1 MGKNKQKEKEQ
12 SQELL
17 KTNNSYPSAKNSQR
31 PDFCLEGFFTQQV
44 FVDVRHIAAN
54 YFNLA
59 HNNFY
64 RTLIYVLTRSGI
76 DLKTLNSWNFKD
88 DSVGTVLQKV
98 CDATFGSDE
107 QKQAIK
113 DYYFSI
119 EEKILIEENNKNND
133 SHKKKSDVDIQKLS
147 LQRAEKDFCSFVLLE
162 DIRGR
167 IQKKL
172 FHHIPAFGPIMADV
186 ASYEAFKKRQKS
198 DELKDKNKEKTLR
211 GTTFQQCLETLIIIA
226 KALNYYRNFY
236 THETP
241 YNESEEEWNQALR
254 EAKLVKY
261 MNNVFKASQRLDKK
275 RELVTTESMTF
286 LTGHGSGDPC
296 DRMKEIPNGEKTY
309 FDERRHKNVTVKV
322 YRYEE
327 NENFFFKIAGREF
340 TTENGG
346 KANYLSDFGKLLFCC
361 LFLKRQQT
369 QNFAIESRLF
379 EFSPYLLKPHELQK
393 KQAEE
398 NKRVDKEN
406 KERQAQ
412 GKKRMLAPKLYTKH
426 DSLQNE
432 IILDMLGIYHI
443 RRPLEKRID
452 AKATIGTLA
461 MDMLNEL
468 RRCPSELYQ
477 TFSADD
483 KEIFERE
490 VSDPKDGSPRSA
502 KAEEKV
508 KLIRYSDRF
517 PHLSLRYIDEANLI
531 GDIRF
536 HIRLGNYRFHFY
548 DKTCIDGNP
557 KVRSWQ
563 KEINGFGKWQEIEE
577 KRKSKWA
584 NQFQKREYVNT
595 QQEYGEM
602 ELEQPVKDCA
612 DTNPYITDWAAAY
625 NIHANRIGLY
635 WGLEEGMY
643 LPDLNTKIEPHDVN
657 ASQEE
662 LEVSENKP
670 RHRAPIDMKMPLC
683 SLSTYDLPALL
694 FYSYLYKSHSAAQYK
709 MPTPDKII
717 KDTYDGLKAFIDAIS
732 EGKKGKDLVELLQQR
747 GVRESDIPKALRKR
761 LEAQG
766 KPEQFN
772 NLNFMRLVE
781 HIYGQY
787 DLERKEYVPGKLSEK
802 LDEIKYRIKAY
813 KDKKAKIDSGD
824 NKYAKKGY
832 ADIRHGVLAR
842 YLAKSFMQWQPTKED
857 GRDKITG
864 LNYSIMTAFLSTF
877 GISSDLVQLKV
888 LLGKTKLIGSA
899 NPHPFLPKVLA
910 GNPQNIEA
918 LYIAYLEQEKK
929 FAEGLNI
936 HHNKLKGFK
945 GNRQDKIKY
954 INENKSSIDL
964 ILSQIPFAHA
974 DRKKWRRTDSV
985 DKYYTDYASRY
996 HTIMLPDSLFTPYI
1010 IQLMQHCLTNDKT
1023 LMGRIEACSS
1033 GSKQTL
1039 GAAWL
1044 IEYYFEHYMKDKHQQ
1059 FYDADVFKRA
1069 YKPFTTMNNDFVKN
1083 QRGGNT
1089 NELIPYYN
1097 NKKELEEKL
1106 SYSED
1111 VIRNFVNKEWRG
1123 KNKKEEIEILT
1134 DQIKDANN
1142 TEKLIRKYRTQ
1153 DVTLFLAAK
1162 DLLTTLLSKD
1172 DNMSDATKQS
1182 MKNLKEKAE
1191 SLKLK
1196 NFDYDEGFTFLSEGD
1211 NPGSGV
1217 EYTYEYKSKTGKI
1230 IKITQKG
1237 VSLKNYGN
1245 IYRVLGDDRFK
1256 SLMEGLANIATTGS
1270 IEVTFNDLTTEFA
1283 NYDEKRSAMFKM
1295 VHELE
1300 GKAFVRH
1307 DKALRDPGNPTFH
1320 IKNDLDKN
1328 SRRNNFGSL
1337 LELLQEYSKEDQ
1349 KIIVAIRNA
1358 IGHDYYMDITLLDR
1372 TNSKAKRVPNI
1383 SLLMEHTLNKRKDN
1397 PSQNKKKRP
1406 Q

>member
-1 MGKNKQKEKEQ
+1 MGKDDKK
-12 SQELL
+12 
-17 KTNNSYPSAKNSQR
+17 R
-31 PDFCLEGFFTQQV
+31 PVFCLEGFIANSQ
-44 FVDVRHIAAN
+44 FVDVRHVAAN

-76 DLKTLNSWNFKD
+76 DLKTLNFWNFND
-88 DSVGTVLQKV
+88 DSVGTVLQTV

-107 QKQAIK
+107 QKQTIK

-119 EEKILIEENNKNND
+119 EEKKLIAENDIVND
-133 SHKKKSDVDIQKLS
+133 NSKKKSNEDIRKLS
-147 LQRAEKDFCSFVLLE
+147 LQRAEKDFSSFVLLE
-162 DIRGR
+162 DIQGR

-172 FHHIPAFGPIMADV
+172 FHHIPALGPIMADV
-186 ASYEAFKKRQKS
+186 ASYEAYKYRQKS
-198 DELKDKNKEKTLR
+198 EELKDKNKEKILR

-226 KALNYYRNFY
+226 NALNYYRNFY

-241 YNESEEEWNQALR
+241 YNELEEECSQALR
-254 EAKLVKY
+254 EAKLVKH
-261 MNNVFKASQRLDKK
+261 MNNVFKACQRLDKK
-275 RELVTTESMTF
+275 RELVTTEAMTF

-309 FDERRHKNVTVKV
+309 FDERKHRNVTVKI

-369 QNFAIESRLF
+369 QNFAIESRLL
-379 EFSPYLLKPHELQK
+379 EFSPYLLKPYELQK

-406 KERQAQ
+406 KQRQAQ
-412 GKKRMLAPKLYTKH
+412 GKKRMLTPKQFTKH

-432 IILDMLGIYHI
+432 IILDMIGIYHI

-452 AKATIGTLA
+452 AKATPGTLT

-477 TFSADD
+477 TFSTDD
-483 KEIFERE
+483 KDIFERE
-490 VSDPKDGSPRSA
+490 VSDPKDGSPRNA

-508 KLIRYSDRF
+508 KLIRYTDRF
-517 PHLSLRYIDEANLI
+517 PHLAMRYIDEINLI

-536 HIRLGNYRFHFY
+536 QIRLGNYRFHFY
-548 DKTCIDGNP
+548 DKTCIDGNS

-602 ELEQPVKDCA
+602 ELEQPVKDYA
-612 DTNPYITDWAAAY
+612 DTEPYITDWTAAY

-643 LPDLNTKIEPHDVN
+643 LPNLNTVVDPTDAN
-657 ASQEE
+657 ATQEE
-662 LEVSENKP
+662 LSKSEKKP
-670 RHRAPIDMKMPLC
+670 RHRAPIAMKEPLC
-683 SLSTYDLPALL
+683 TLSTYDLPALL
-694 FYSYLYKSHSAAQYK
+694 FYNYLYKHYNAAQYK
-709 MPTPDKII
+709 MPMPDKII
-717 KDTYDGLKAFIDAIS
+717 KDAYDGLKVFIDAIAA
-732 EGKKGKDLVELLQQR
+732 GKKGKELEELLKQK

-761 LEAQG
+761 MEAQR

-772 NLNFMRLVE
+772 NQNYMRLVE
-781 HIYGQY
+781 HVYGRY
-787 DLERKEYVPGKLSEK
+787 DIEREEYVPGKLSEK
-802 LDEIKYRIKAY
+802 LEEIEYRIKAY

-842 YLAKSFMQWQPTKED
+842 YLAKSFMQWQPTKD
-857 GRDKITG
+857 KGHDKITG
-864 LNYSIMTAFLSTF
+864 LNYSVMTSFLSTY
-877 GISSDLVQLKV
+877 GISSDLAQLKDLLKEAK
-888 LLGKTKLIGSA
+888 LLGSS
-899 NPHPFLPKVLA
+899 NPHPFLPGVLD
-910 GNPQNIEA
+910 GNPQNIET
-918 LYIAYLEQEKK
+918 LYIAYLKQEKK
-929 FAEGLNI
+929 FAEGLNT
-936 HHNKLKGFK
+936 HHNKLKGFQ
-945 GNRQDKIKY
+945 GNRQDKMRY
-954 INENKSSIDL
+954 INENKSSIDQ
-964 ILSQIPFAHA
+964 ILTQIPFAHA
-974 DRKKWRRTDSV
+974 DREKWRRADSV

-996 HTIMLPDSLFTPYI
+996 HTIMLPDSLFTPHI
-1010 IQLMQHCLTNDKT
+1010 IRLMRHCLSDDKT
-1023 LMGRIEACSS
+1023 LMQRFDVCNKD
-1033 GSKQTL
+1033 SKQTL

-1044 IEYYFEHYMKDKHQQ
+1044 IEYYFEHQMKDKHQQ
-1059 FYDADVFKRA
+1059 FYDANVFKRA

-1097 NKKELEEKL
+1097 NKNELAEKL
-1106 SYSED
+1106 SYTEEN
-1111 VIRNFVNKEWRG
+1111 IRDFVYNTWRG
-1123 KNKKEEIEILT
+1123 KAKREEIEILKN
-1134 DQIKDANN
+1134 QIKEAQG
-1142 TEKLIRKYRTQ
+1142 TEKLIKRYRTQ
-1153 DVTLFLAAK
+1153 DVALFLAAK

-1172 DNMSDATKQS
+1172 DNMTNATKQS

-1191 SLKLK
+1191 GLKLK
-1196 NFDYDEGFTFLSEGD
+1196 NFDFDEGFCFLSEGD
-1211 NPGSGV
+1211 NPESGIV
-1217 EYTYEYKSKTGKI
+1217 YTYEYKTKTGKTV
-1230 IKITQKG
+1230 KITQKG

-1245 IYRVLGDDRFK
+1245 IYRIISDDRFK
-1256 SLMEGLANIATTGS
+1256 SLMEGIARIGTTDS

-1283 NYDEKRSAMFKM
+1283 NYDERRSAMFKI

-1300 GKAFVRH
+1300 GMAFTRNEQELK
-1307 DKALRDPGNPTFH
+1307 DSNNPVFH
-1320 IKNDLDKN
+1320 IKNDLAKDP
-1328 SRRNNFGSL
+1328 RRNNFGSL
-1337 LELLQEYSKEDQ
+1337 LELLQEYSKTDQ
-1349 KIIVAIRNA
+1349 NVMVAIRNA

-1397 PSQNKKKRP
+1397 PSQDKKEQP